1 MSNGA
6 IFDPSGMSLV
16 VNARP
21 IRGRIGGEFLAFAW
35 SAPQWFQMFSGV
47 DGVGYF
53 VLSENRAGIVTV
65 RVQPNS
71 DENDFLDATLNTIIV
86 AKALVP
92 IVVKRGR
99 MVLAGYGVV
108 QARPPFAFSDGSMQN
123 EWGLACTQWVGTVGG
138 QAAQILGA

>member
-1 MSNGA
+1 MSDGA
-6 IFDPSGMSLV
+6 IFDPSGLALV

-21 IRGRIGGEFLAFAW
+21 IRGRVGGEFLTFAW
-35 SAPQWFQMFSGV
+35 SQPQWLQLFSGV

-71 DENDFLDATLNTIIV
+71 DENDFLDATLTAIIV
-86 AKALVP
+86 GKARVP

-99 MVLAGYGVV
+99 MVLTGLGVV
-108 QARPPFAFSDGSMQN
+108 MGRPNFAFSDGTMQN
-123 EWGLACTQWVGTVGG
+123 EWSLGSTQWVGTVGG
-138 QAAQILGA
+138 QAAAVLGA